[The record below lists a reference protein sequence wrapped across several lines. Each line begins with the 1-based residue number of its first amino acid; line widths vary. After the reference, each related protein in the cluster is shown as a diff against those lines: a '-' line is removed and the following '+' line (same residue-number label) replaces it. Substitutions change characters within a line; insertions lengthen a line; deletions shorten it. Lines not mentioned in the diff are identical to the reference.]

1 VTELA
6 GVHHLGLTVTDVD
19 RSARWY
25 QEVLGFREVGRL
37 GDAGDERRK
46 VFLRH
51 DGLSIRLGLVEHR
64 VGSKTPFDE
73 TSPGLDHLSFAVDGR
88 AGLEAWCERLAAHGV
103 EHSPIA
109 AARSIPGALVVV
121 LRDLDNIQLELFVDG

>member
-6 GVHHLGLTVTDVD
+6 GIHHLGLTVTDVD

-25 QEVLGFREVGRL
+25 QDVLGFHEVGRL
-37 GDAGDERRK
+37 GDAGDDRRK

-51 DGLSIRLGLVEHR
+51 EGLSIRLGLVEHR
-64 VGSKTPFDE
+64 AGSNTRFDE

-88 AGLEAWCERLAAHGV
+88 ARLEAWCERLAAQGV
-103 EHSPIA
+103 EHSAIA
-109 AARSIPGALVVV
+109 DARSIPGALVVV
-121 LRDLDNIQLELFVDG
+121 LRDPDNIQLELFVDA